1 MNRTEFMRQLESLL
15 QNISATEREEALQ
28 YYNEYFNDAGPEN
41 EQNVIEA
48 LGNPAKVAEN
58 IKKDIFGNGYGE
70 NIYQK
75 INADNRAVITYPAYS
90 NAEDGGAEQAGL
102 AERCVTNC
110 TGSRWYP
117 PQNKEG
123 MSTGMIVLIV
133 ILCILASPVILG
145 VASAGIGVAA
155 GLIAAWFGLIIGF
168 GATAA
173 ALILILIA
181 LVAVGIISMFTHPF
195 VGMCLIGAGLICG
208 GVGLLFLMLTV
219 AMAGIA
225 TPAICCWIGGLF
237 QKRGKKKHEKIYEG
251 LCHHSVDIYI
261 IGTDPGSE
269 RKPGEWLHAFFRR
282 GRSCQRLPWEE
293 SPEKRWMTGVTV

>member
-1 MNRTEFMRQLESLL
+1 M
-15 QNISATEREEALQ
+15 
-28 YYNEYFNDAGPEN
+28 
-41 EQNVIEA
+41 
-48 LGNPAKVAEN
+48 AEN

-75 INADNRAVITYPAYS
+75 INADNRAVITYPADS
-90 NAEDGGAEQAGL
+90 GAESGAGEAGFGQENEAQAAG
-102 AERCVTNC
+102 AVS
-110 TGSRWYP
+110 SRK
-117 PQNKEG
+117 KEG

-145 VASAGIGVAA
+145 VASAAWL
-155 GLIAAWFGLIIGF
+155 GLIVGF

-181 LVAVGIISMFTHPF
+181 LVVAGIISLFTHPF
-195 VGMCLIGAGLICG
+195 VGMGLIGAGLICG

-237 QKRGKKKHEKIYEG
+237 QKRGKAE
-251 LCHHSVDIYI
+251 
-261 IGTDPGSE
+261 
-269 RKPGEWLHAFFRR
+269 A
-282 GRSCQRLPWEE
+282 
-293 SPEKRWMTGVTV
+293 

>member
-1 MNRTEFMRQLESLL
+1 M
-15 QNISATEREEALQ
+15 
-28 YYNEYFNDAGPEN
+28 
-41 EQNVIEA
+41 
-48 LGNPAKVAEN
+48 AEN
-58 IKKDIFGNGYGE
+58 IKKDILWNGYGE
-70 NIYQK
+70 NSYQRAG
-75 INADNRAVITYPAYS
+75 ADSRAVITYPADPQTE
-90 NAEDGGAEQAGL
+90 NGNGEQRNRQSDASQT
-102 AERCVTNC
+102 AQAQVV
-110 TGSRWYP
+110 S

-145 VASAGIGVAA
+145 AASAGIGVAA

-173 ALILILIA
+173 ALILVLIA
-181 LVAVGIISMFTHPF
+181 LVAAGIISMFTHPF

-237 QKRGKKKHEKIYEG
+237 QKRGKAE
-251 LCHHSVDIYI
+251 
-261 IGTDPGSE
+261 
-269 RKPGEWLHAFFRR
+269 A
-282 GRSCQRLPWEE
+282 
-293 SPEKRWMTGVTV
+293 

>member
-1 MNRTEFMRQLESLL
+1 MNRTEYMRQLESLL

-70 NIYQK
+70 NSYQRAG
-75 INADNRAVITYPAYS
+75 ADSRAVITYPADPQTE
-90 NAEDGGAEQAGL
+90 NGNGEQCNRQSDASQT
-102 AERCVTNC
+102 AQAQMV
-110 TGSRWYP
+110 S
-117 PQNKEG
+117 PQKKEG

-145 VASAGIGVAA
+145 AASAGIGVAA
-155 GLIAAWFGLIIGF
+155 GLIAAWFGLI
-168 GATAA
+168 
-173 ALILILIA
+173 
-181 LVAVGIISMFTHPF
+181 
-195 VGMCLIGAGLICG
+195 CG
-208 GVGLLFLMLTV
+208 GIGLLFLMLTV

-237 QKRGKKKHEKIYEG
+237 QKRGKAE
-251 LCHHSVDIYI
+251 
-261 IGTDPGSE
+261 
-269 RKPGEWLHAFFRR
+269 A
-282 GRSCQRLPWEE
+282 
-293 SPEKRWMTGVTV
+293 

>member
-1 MNRTEFMRQLESLL
+1 MSRTEYMRQLESLL
-15 QNISATEREEALQ
+15 QNIPDTEREEALQ

-70 NIYQK
+70 NNYQRVG
-75 INADNRAVITYPAYS
+75 ADSRAVITYPA
-90 NAEDGGAEQAGL
+90 D
-102 AERCVTNC
+102 
-110 TGSRWYP
+110 
-117 PQNKEG
+117 PQIENGNNRQSDAPQTAQVVSPQKKEG

-145 VASAGIGVAA
+145 AASAGIGVAA
-155 GLIAAWFGLIIGF
+155 GLIAGWFGLIIGF

-173 ALILILIA
+173 ALILVLIA

-237 QKRGKKKHEKIYEG
+237 QKRGKAE
-251 LCHHSVDIYI
+251 
-261 IGTDPGSE
+261 
-269 RKPGEWLHAFFRR
+269 A
-282 GRSCQRLPWEE
+282 
-293 SPEKRWMTGVTV
+293 

>member
-1 MNRTEFMRQLESLL
+1 MTGQRRKQAQMGEHSRMNRTEFMRQLESLL

-41 EQNVIEA
+41 EQNFIEA
-48 LGNPAKVAEN
+48 LGNPMKVAEN

-70 NIYQK
+70 NSCQK
-75 INADNRAVITYPAYS
+75 INAETKAMILYPAYS
-90 NAEDGGAEQAGL
+90 NEEDGGTEQRSWQSDASQT
-102 AERCVTNC
+102 AQAQVV
-110 TGSRWYP
+110 S

-145 VASAGIGVAA
+145 AASAGIGVAA
-155 GLIAAWFGLIIGF
+155 GLIATWFGLIIGF

-237 QKRGKKKHEKIYEG
+237 QKRGKKE
-251 LCHHSVDIYI
+251 
-261 IGTDPGSE
+261 
-269 RKPGEWLHAFFRR
+269 A
-282 GRSCQRLPWEE
+282 
-293 SPEKRWMTGVTV
+293 

>member
-1 MNRTEFMRQLESLL
+1 MSRTEYMRQLESLL
-15 QNISATEREEALQ
+15 QNIPDTEREEALQ

-70 NIYQK
+70 NNYQRVG
-75 INADNRAVITYPAYS
+75 ADSRAVITYPA
-90 NAEDGGAEQAGL
+90 D
-102 AERCVTNC
+102 
-110 TGSRWYP
+110 
-117 PQNKEG
+117 PQIENGNNRQSDAPQTAQVVSPQKKEG

-145 VASAGIGVAA
+145 AASAGIGVAA
-155 GLIAAWFGLIIGF
+155 ALIAAWFGLIIGF

-173 ALILILIA
+173 ALILVLIA

-237 QKRGKKKHEKIYEG
+237 QKRGKKE
-251 LCHHSVDIYI
+251 
-261 IGTDPGSE
+261 
-269 RKPGEWLHAFFRR
+269 A
-282 GRSCQRLPWEE
+282 
-293 SPEKRWMTGVTV
+293 

>member
-1 MNRTEFMRQLESLL
+1 MSRTEFMKQLESLL

-70 NIYQK
+70 NSYQK
-75 INADNRAVITYPAYS
+75 INAETKAMITYPADS
-90 NAEDGGAEQAGL
+90 NAEDGNTEQRNWQNDASQAEQTQS
-102 AERCVTNC
+102 VSN
-110 TGSRWYP
+110 
-117 PQNKEG
+117 QKKEG

-145 VASAGIGVAA
+145 AASAGIGVAA

-173 ALILILIA
+173 ALILVLIA
-181 LVAVGIISMFTHPF
+181 LVVTGSISMFTHPF

-225 TPAICCWIGGLF
+225 TPAICRGIGRLF
-237 QKRGKKKHEKIYEG
+237 QKRGN
-251 LCHHSVDIYI
+251 
-261 IGTDPGSE
+261 
-269 RKPGEWLHAFFRR
+269 ANA
-282 GRSCQRLPWEE
+282 
-293 SPEKRWMTGVTV
+293 

>member
-1 MNRTEFMRQLESLL
+1 MNRTEYMRQLESLL

-58 IKKDIFGNGYGE
+58 IKKDNS
-70 NIYQK
+70 YQRAG
-75 INADNRAVITYPAYS
+75 ADSRSVITYPADPQTE
-90 NAEDGGAEQAGL
+90 NGNGEQRNRQSDASQT
-102 AERCVTNC
+102 AQAQVV
-110 TGSRWYP
+110 S
-117 PQNKEG
+117 PQKNEG

-145 VASAGIGVAA
+145 AASAGIGVAA

-173 ALILILIA
+173 ALILVLIA
-181 LVAVGIISMFTHPF
+181 LVAAGIISMFTHPF

-208 GVGLLFLMLTV
+208 GIGLLFLMLTV

-237 QKRGKKKHEKIYEG
+237 QKRGKAE
-251 LCHHSVDIYI
+251 
-261 IGTDPGSE
+261 
-269 RKPGEWLHAFFRR
+269 A
-282 GRSCQRLPWEE
+282 
-293 SPEKRWMTGVTV
+293 

>member
-1 MNRTEFMRQLESLL
+1 MRQLESLL

-48 LGNPAKVAEN
+48 LGNPMKVAEN

-70 NIYQK
+70 NSCQK
-75 INADNRAVITYPAYS
+75 INAETKAMILYPAYS
-90 NAEDGGAEQAGL
+90 NEEDGGTEQRSWQSDASQT
-102 AERCVTNC
+102 AQAQVV
-110 TGSRWYP
+110 S

-145 VASAGIGVAA
+145 AASAGIGVAA
-155 GLIAAWFGLIIGF
+155 GLIATWFGLIIGF

-173 ALILILIA
+173 ALILILI
-181 LVAVGIISMFTHPF
+181 AVGIISMFTHPF

-237 QKRGKKKHEKIYEG
+237 QKRGKKE
-251 LCHHSVDIYI
+251 
-261 IGTDPGSE
+261 
-269 RKPGEWLHAFFRR
+269 A
-282 GRSCQRLPWEE
+282 
-293 SPEKRWMTGVTV
+293 

>member
-1 MNRTEFMRQLESLL
+1 MSRTEFMEQLESLL

-70 NIYQK
+70 NGYQK
-75 INADNRAVITYPAYS
+75 INAETRAMIPYPADS
-90 NAEDGGAEQAGL
+90 TSEDGTGERQTRQSGEAQTARTQA
-102 AERCVTNC
+102 V
-110 TGSRWYP
+110 S
-117 PQNKEG
+117 PQKKEG

-133 ILCILASPVILG
+133 ILCIIASPVILG

-155 GLIAAWFGLIIGF
+155 GLIAAWLGLIIGF
-168 GATAA
+168 GVTAVA
-173 ALILILIA
+173 MILILIA
-181 LVAVGIISMFTHPF
+181 LVVAGIIALFSHPF
-195 VGMCLIGAGLICG
+195 VGMGLIGAGLICG

-225 TPAICCWIGGLF
+225 TPAICHGIGGLF
-237 QKRGKKKHEKIYEG
+237 QKRGKAK
-251 LCHHSVDIYI
+251 
-261 IGTDPGSE
+261 
-269 RKPGEWLHAFFRR
+269 A
-282 GRSCQRLPWEE
+282 
-293 SPEKRWMTGVTV
+293 

>member
-1 MNRTEFMRQLESLL
+1 MSRTEFMKQLESLL

-70 NIYQK
+70 NSYQK
-75 INADNRAVITYPAYS
+75 ITAETKAIITYPADATT
-90 NAEDGGAEQAGL
+90 AEDGNTEQRNGQNGAAQT
-102 AERCVTNC
+102 V
-110 TGSRWYP
+110 SS
-117 PQNKEG
+117 QKKEE

-145 VASAGIGVAA
+145 VASAGVGVAA
-155 GLIAAWFGLIIGF
+155 GLIAAWFGLIVGF
-168 GATAA
+168 GATAI
-173 ALILILIA
+173 ALILVLIA
-181 LVAVGIISMFTHPF
+181 LVVVGIISMITNPF
-195 VGMCLIGAGLICG
+195 HFFLGMELIGAGLICG

-225 TPAICCWIGGLF
+225 TPAICRGIGRLF
-237 QKRGKKKHEKIYEG
+237 QKRGKAK
-251 LCHHSVDIYI
+251 
-261 IGTDPGSE
+261 
-269 RKPGEWLHAFFRR
+269 A
-282 GRSCQRLPWEE
+282 
-293 SPEKRWMTGVTV
+293 

>member
-1 MNRTEFMRQLESLL
+1 MNRTEYMRQLESLL

-75 INADNRAVITYPAYS
+75 INADNRAIIACPADS
-90 NAEDGGAEQAGL
+90 RTEDGTQEQSIRQNNAMPVPAEK
-102 AERCVTNC
+102 
-110 TGSRWYP
+110 
-117 PQNKEG
+117 KEG

-133 ILCILASPVILG
+133 LLCILASPVILA

-155 GLIAAWFGLIIGF
+155 GLIAGWFGLIIGF
-168 GATAA
+168 GATAV
-173 ALILILIA
+173 ALLLVLIA
-181 LVAVGIISMFTHPF
+181 LVIAGILCLFTHPF
-195 VGMCLIGAGLICG
+195 VGMGMIGGGLICG

-225 TPAICCWIGGLF
+225 TPAICRWIGGLF
-237 QKRGKKKHEKIYEG
+237 EKRGKAK
-251 LCHHSVDIYI
+251 
-261 IGTDPGSE
+261 
-269 RKPGEWLHAFFRR
+269 A
-282 GRSCQRLPWEE
+282 
-293 SPEKRWMTGVTV
+293 

>member
-1 MNRTEFMRQLESLL
+1 MNRTEYMRQLESLL

-58 IKKDIFGNGYGE
+58 IKKDILWNGYGE
-70 NIYQK
+70 NSYQRAG
-75 INADNRAVITYPAYS
+75 ADSRAVITYPADPQTE
-90 NAEDGGAEQAGL
+90 NGNGEQCNRQSDASQT
-102 AERCVTNC
+102 AQAQMV
-110 TGSRWYP
+110 S
-117 PQNKEG
+117 PQKKEG

-145 VASAGIGVAA
+145 AASAGIGVAA
-155 GLIAAWFGLIIGF
+155 GLIATWFGLIIGF

-173 ALILILIA
+173 ALILLLIA
-181 LVAVGIISMFTHPF
+181 LVAVGIISLFTHPF

-237 QKRGKKKHEKIYEG
+237 QKRGKAE
-251 LCHHSVDIYI
+251 
-261 IGTDPGSE
+261 
-269 RKPGEWLHAFFRR
+269 A
-282 GRSCQRLPWEE
+282 
-293 SPEKRWMTGVTV
+293 

>member
-1 MNRTEFMRQLESLL
+1 MTGQRRKQAQMGEHSRMNRTEFMRQLESLL

-70 NIYQK
+70 NIYQRAG
-75 INADNRAVITYPAYS
+75 ADSRAVITYPADFQTES
-90 NAEDGGAEQAGL
+90 GNGEQCN
-102 AERCVTNC
+102 RQSDT
-110 TGSRWYP
+110 
-117 PQNKEG
+117 PQFAQAQVVSSQKNEG

-155 GLIAAWFGLIIGF
+155 GLIAAWLGLIVGF

-181 LVAVGIISMFTHPF
+181 LVVAGIISLFTHPF
-195 VGMCLIGAGLICG
+195 VGMGLIGAGLICG

-237 QKRGKKKHEKIYEG
+237 QKRGKKE
-251 LCHHSVDIYI
+251 
-261 IGTDPGSE
+261 
-269 RKPGEWLHAFFRR
+269 A
-282 GRSCQRLPWEE
+282 
-293 SPEKRWMTGVTV
+293 

>member
-1 MNRTEFMRQLESLL
+1 MSRTEFMKQLESLL
-15 QNISATEREEALQ
+15 QNISAMEREEALQ

-75 INADNRAVITYPAYS
+75 INADNRAMITYPADA
-90 NAEDGGAEQAGL
+90 AEGGSGEQRNGQSGA
-102 AERCVTNC
+102 AQTAQAQAV
-110 TGSRWYP
+110 SS
-117 PQNKEG
+117 QKKEG

-155 GLIAAWFGLIIGF
+155 GLIATWFGLIIGF
-168 GATAA
+168 GVTAA

-181 LVAVGIISMFTHPF
+181 LVVVGIISMVTNPF
-195 VGMCLIGAGLICG
+195 HLFLGMELIGAGLICG

-225 TPAICCWIGGLF
+225 TPAICRGIGRLF
-237 QKRGKKKHEKIYEG
+237 QKRGKAK
-251 LCHHSVDIYI
+251 
-261 IGTDPGSE
+261 
-269 RKPGEWLHAFFRR
+269 A
-282 GRSCQRLPWEE
+282 
-293 SPEKRWMTGVTV
+293 

>member
-1 MNRTEFMRQLESLL
+1 MNRTEYMRQLESLL

-70 NIYQK
+70 NSYQRAYQRVG
-75 INADNRAVITYPAYS
+75 ADSRAVITYPADS
-90 NAEDGGAEQAGL
+90 QTENGNNRQSDAPQTAQAQ
-102 AERCVTNC
+102 VV
-110 TGSRWYP
+110 S
-117 PQNKEG
+117 PQKKEG

-145 VASAGIGVAA
+145 AASAGIGVAA
-155 GLIAAWFGLIIGF
+155 GLIAGWFGLIIGF

-173 ALILILIA
+173 ALILVLIA
-181 LVAVGIISMFTHPF
+181 LVAAGIISMFTHPF

-208 GVGLLFLMLTV
+208 GIGLLFLMLTV

-237 QKRGKKKHEKIYEG
+237 QKRGKKE
-251 LCHHSVDIYI
+251 
-261 IGTDPGSE
+261 
-269 RKPGEWLHAFFRR
+269 A
-282 GRSCQRLPWEE
+282 
-293 SPEKRWMTGVTV
+293 

>member
-1 MNRTEFMRQLESLL
+1 MTGQRRKQAQMGEHSRMNRTEFMRQLESLL

-75 INADNRAVITYPAYS
+75 INVDNRAVITYPADS
-90 NAEDGGAEQAGL
+90 GAESGAGEAGFGQENEAQAAG
-102 AERCVTNC
+102 AVS
-110 TGSRWYP
+110 SRK
-117 PQNKEG
+117 KEG

-155 GLIAAWFGLIIGF
+155 GLIAAWLGLIVGF

-181 LVAVGIISMFTHPF
+181 LVVAGIISLFTHPF
-195 VGMCLIGAGLICG
+195 VGMGLIGAGLICG
-208 GVGLLFLMLTV
+208 GVGLLFLIDR
-219 AMAGIA
+219 GH
-225 TPAICCWIGGLF
+225 GGNRHTGDLLLD
-237 QKRGKKKHEKIYEG
+237 RR
-251 LCHHSVDIYI
+251 I
-261 IGTDPGSE
+261 I
-269 RKPGEWLHAFFRR
+269 
-282 GRSCQRLPWEE
+282 
-293 SPEKRWMTGVTV
+293 PEKR

>member
-1 MNRTEFMRQLESLL
+1 MSRTEFMRQLESLL

-70 NIYQK
+70 NLYQK
-75 INADNRAVITYPAYS
+75 MNADHRAIIPYP
-90 NAEDGGAEQAGL
+90 AEDGAEGGTQEQNARQSGA
-102 AERCVTNC
+102 
-110 TGSRWYP
+110 
-117 PQNKEG
+117 QNGATQTVNAQKKEG

-133 ILCILASPVILG
+133 LLCIVASPVILG

-155 GLIAAWFGLIIGF
+155 GLIATWIGLIVGF
-168 GATAA
+168 GATAI
-173 ALILILIA
+173 ALILVLIA
-181 LVAVGIISMFTHPF
+181 LVVVGIISMVTNPF
-195 VGMCLIGAGLICG
+195 HLFLGMELIGAGLICG

-225 TPAICCWIGGLF
+225 TPAICHWIGGLF
-237 QKRGKKKHEKIYEG
+237 QKRGK
-251 LCHHSVDIYI
+251 
-261 IGTDPGSE
+261 
-269 RKPGEWLHAFFRR
+269 ANA
-282 GRSCQRLPWEE
+282 
-293 SPEKRWMTGVTV
+293 

>member
-1 MNRTEFMRQLESLL
+1 MNRTEYMRQLESLL

-58 IKKDIFGNGYGE
+58 IKKDILWNGYGE
-70 NIYQK
+70 NSYQRAG
-75 INADNRAVITYPAYS
+75 ADSRSVITYPADPQTE
-90 NAEDGGAEQAGL
+90 NGNGEQRNRQSDASQK
-102 AERCVTNC
+102 N
-110 TGSRWYP
+110 
-117 PQNKEG
+117 EG

-145 VASAGIGVAA
+145 AASAGIGVAA

-173 ALILILIA
+173 ALILVLIA
-181 LVAVGIISMFTHPF
+181 LVAAGIISMFTHPF

-208 GVGLLFLMLTV
+208 GIGLLFLMLTV

-237 QKRGKKKHEKIYEG
+237 QKRGKAE
-251 LCHHSVDIYI
+251 
-261 IGTDPGSE
+261 
-269 RKPGEWLHAFFRR
+269 A
-282 GRSCQRLPWEE
+282 
-293 SPEKRWMTGVTV
+293 